1 MLYVGIQRPLS
12 VRVHATQ
19 KDVDHNQ
26 KELLQSRG
34 LTPLQ
39 DGESH
44 KIALLQDPDDI
55 LNFWETIEIVGES
68 PHKRIYHHI
77 MIGQSGQRR
86 FMASVVDLST
96 NEVKVWK
103 FGLMLSEIVMGIE
116 KAITDWNPGDRITG
130 QVMRLSREGKGIRTR
145 YRLILLDET
154 IPHLD
159 YEPIDIISALIY
171 KGD

>member
-1 MLYVGIQRPLS
+1 MLYVGIQRPLP

-44 KIALLQDPDDI
+44 KIALLQDPVDI

-103 FGLMLSEIVMGIE
+103 FGLMLSEVVVLME
-116 KAITDWNPGDRITG
+116 QAITYHNPEDKLKG
-130 QVMRLSREGKGIRTR
+130 QVMRLHREGEGIKTR
-145 YRLILLDET
+145 YYLTLLDWT

-159 YEPIDIISALIY
+159 YEPIDIISELIY